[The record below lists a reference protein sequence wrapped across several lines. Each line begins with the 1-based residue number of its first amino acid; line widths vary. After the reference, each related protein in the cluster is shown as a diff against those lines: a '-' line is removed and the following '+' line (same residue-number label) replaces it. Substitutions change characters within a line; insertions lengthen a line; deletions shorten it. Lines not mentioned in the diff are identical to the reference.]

1 MVKMH
6 GRVLFVEGL
15 TSSGATRLE
24 LFADLLDPP
33 LHIAV
38 LPTAW
43 FCCSGSTSQP
53 PKGMTLEG

>member
-38 LPTAW
+38 LPTA
-43 FCCSGSTSQP
+43 
-53 PKGMTLEG
+53 